1 MDEVNSIIGKLI
13 AEADKAYHDGRPTTM
28 SDSAYDSL
36 RKLAPD
42 NLSVGAPA
50 VTSSFQKV
58 AHAERLRSLD
68 NVFSVEE
75 LNEWMHN
82 ALQ

>member
-13 AEADKAYHDGRPTTM
+13 AEADKAYHDGSGSTTM

-42 NLSVGAPA
+42 NMNVGAPA

-58 AHAERLRSLD
+58 LEPITFHEPSQYLG
-68 NVFSVEE
+68 
-75 LNEWMHN
+75 
-82 ALQ
+82 